1 MCITTQK
8 FSIMVNGSAY
18 GYIHGR
24 RGIRQGCP
32 LSPYLFVLL
41 MEVFNSIMLKQVA
54 SRQFSLHPKCK
65 IHVITHLCFAD
76 DLLVFMKGDAR
87 SANSLATALTSFSNR
102 TGLVVNHRKSNI
114 FLSSVD
120 DITSY
125 SIKYVPGFE
134 VGTLPMRYLGLPLLS
149 TRLSHQDCIPL
160 VDKVKS
166 RIQSWKARDLAYAGM
181 VLLIQAVLSSM
192 LIFWTSCFVLPRRTI
207 NELNNIFRKFLWAGI
222 ELIYKQP
229 SVKWTNFFHP
239 MSEGGLGI
247 KCISTTN
254 IAANL
259 RHIWDIMSSKNT
271 IWVRWVQDNLIKAQ
285 DFWYLKAPTD
295 SSWCWRRILDHR
307 PIATKFVLHLIG
319 NGDNTKLWKDNWL
332 GHGSLMGMFPPQMQF
347 DSDHH
352 LDARVSSCLVEGT
365 WNLSPNLKNALGN
378 FVTEVESIQTDH
390 LICDMVVWRL
400 ATRGNFSSRILTM
413 L

>member
-1 MCITTQK
+1 
-8 FSIMVNGSAY
+8 
-18 GYIHGR
+18 
-24 RGIRQGCP
+24 
-32 LSPYLFVLL
+32 

-166 RIQSWKARDLAYAGM
+166 RIQSWKARDLAYAG
-181 VLLIQAVLSSM
+181 
-192 LIFWTSCFVLPRRTI
+192 
-207 NELNNIFRKFLWAGI
+207 I

-254 IAANL
+254 IAVNL